1 MDPSKSFLLVPKS
14 SAVVWPKKC
23 PSAEMSSRRPSGRG
37 EDGFHAPGDAAMAQV
52 MDLPEQRSEIA
63 LPQAVPGASAAPEA
77 AAAAQS
83 SFEADVHGQGDER
96 RGAAARSRDLDGPAP
111 KMQWLAG
118 PPEADTHPHFEDNRM
133 VTDRASSKI
142 GQPS

>member
-1 MDPSKSFLLVPKS
+1 
-14 SAVVWPKKC
+14 
-23 PSAEMSSRRPSGRG
+23 
-37 EDGFHAPGDAAMAQV
+37 MAQV

-118 PPEADTHPHFEDNRM
+118 PPEADTHPHFEDNRI
-133 VTDRASSKI
+133 VTDRASDLQQDRAAQSSLRSSDSAGRAAPNHYLPSKY
-142 GQPS
+142 GSNSNGA